1 MKYTTPEIEIVRFE
15 AMEVLAAS
23 GAGDLDDDPGSG
35 TEEW

>member
-23 GAGDLDDDPGSG
+23 GDGDNDDPGSG

>member
-23 GAGDLDDDPGSG
+23 GDGELDVEQGGNDF
-35 TEEW
+35 